1 MAIGDKFQQAKQLN
15 DFRKQAQKIQKEL
28 RDTLIEAEEA
38 GGQVKVTFTGEQKL
52 EEIHIDPALLSPEK
66 AGDLEKYLKNCISQA
81 IQQSQQVAAQ
91 KMQAITGGMGL
102 PGM

>member
-1 MAIGDKFQQAKQLN
+1 MN

-38 GGQVKVTFTGEQKL
+38 DGKVKVTFSGEQKL
-52 EEIHIDPALLSPEK
+52 EEIHIDSELLTPDNAK
-66 AGDLEKYLKNCISQA
+66 DLEKYLKNCIDQA
-81 IQQSQQVAAQ
+81 ITQSQQVAAQ
-91 KMQAITGGMGL
+91 KMQSITGGMGL